1 MKLLKIIGV
10 SLLAGYCYKKVKA
23 KRAVVKPSKAEEAE
37 NSLA

>member
-1 MKLLKIIGV
+1 MKVLKIIGA

-23 KRAVVKPSKAEEAE
+23 KRAQIKHNKSEVRE

>member
-23 KRAVVKPSKAEEAE
+23 KRAEVKPNNTEEGE
-37 NSLA
+37 NNLA